1 MNTTMPTPS
10 AIQMT
15 FNVTDAKI
23 ANHVK
28 ALLQQISAVTDIRI
42 KKVKSEVE
50 LSLEEAHAGKVTTW
64 NSVDD
69 YFKTMMAK

>member
-1 MNTTMPTPS
+1 MEATMTTPG
-10 AIQMT
+10 AIQVT
-15 FNVTDAKI
+15 FDVTDAKV
-23 ANHVK
+23 AAHVK
-28 ALLQQISAVTDIRI
+28 ALLKQISAVTNIRT

>member
-1 MNTTMPTPS
+1 MDATMTTN

-15 FNVTDAKI
+15 FNVSDAKI

-42 KKVKSEVE
+42 KKVKTEVE

>member
-1 MNTTMPTPS
+1 MDTSITTQSTV
-10 AIQMT
+10 QVT
-15 FNVTDAKI
+15 FDVTDAKI

-28 ALLQQISAVTDIRI
+28 ALLQQISAVTNIRVH
-42 KKVKSEVE
+42 KVKSEVE
-50 LSLEEAHAGKVTTW
+50 LSLEEAHKGNVTTW